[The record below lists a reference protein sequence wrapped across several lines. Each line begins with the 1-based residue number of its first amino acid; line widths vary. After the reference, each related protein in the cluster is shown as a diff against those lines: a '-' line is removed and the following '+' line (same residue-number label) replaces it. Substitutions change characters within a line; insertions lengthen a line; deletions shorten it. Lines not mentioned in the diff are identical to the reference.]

1 MVMVHVRSVIFILGF
16 AANGDIIVFL
26 LFVTVSGET

>member
-1 MVMVHVRSVIFILGF
+1 MVMVPVRSVIFLLGI
-16 AANGDIIVFL
+16 AANGEAIVFL

>member
-1 MVMVHVRSVIFILGF
+1 MIMVHVRSGILKLGL
-16 AANGDIIVFL
+16 AANGDTIVFL

>member
-1 MVMVHVRSVIFILGF
+1 MVMVHVRSGILILGI
-16 AANGDIIVFL
+16 AANGDTIVFL